1 MKPGIQKAQP
11 HVAHFGVCLAG
22 VLPDQ
27 RRTEIELCYPVKAQ
41 GAFTDIALVLG
52 WVKFDVHA
60 LIVVTGLALVSTI
73 QNAALRFWLATPSRW
88 GRGTIHTKAKA
99 PVLKNTFSEAV
110 AAPTDKRGF
119 VTPNLWS
126 WCACTASLFWSVVGV
141 IRKDARTAS
150 DVFLTTTLHP
160 MRVRTLT
167 VALVPP
173 EGAKTMTA
181 TTPTTGTA
189 HALNFEAVNTT
200 TSEAQAFALLQAASD
215 AAMAKLYL
223 SRGNIPAARRKAV
236 QLLKALQAME
246 VAA

>member
-1 MKPGIQKAQP
+1 MKTPRSTKNAERGAAEQGKRYFTGIS
-11 HVAHFGVCLAG
+11 
-22 VLPDQ
+22 
-27 RRTEIELCYPVKAQ
+27 EL
-41 GAFTDIALVLG
+41 
-52 WVKFDVHA
+52 
-60 LIVVTGLALVSTI
+60 
-73 QNAALRFWLATPSRW
+73 ALRFWCATPSRW
-88 GRGTIHTKAKA
+88 LRRTIHTKAKA

-160 MRVRTLT
+160 MRVRTQT
-167 VALVPP
+167 VALVTP

-181 TTPTTGTA
+181 TNVASASARTPTTTPTTGTA

-200 TSEAQAFALLQAASD
+200 TSEAQAFALLQATSD

-236 QLLKALQAME
+236 QLLKALQVME